1 MKLKSLVL
9 MAIMCLFYLVGCAGG
24 ISNLSSYQSA
34 SSTRVGCPPKE
45 VIITDLDTHGISK
58 ARDWVATCNGESY
71 YCSGV
76 SDGYGGTTNVSCMK
90 KSSDNHKAVEPTKKK
105 KK

>member
-1 MKLKSLVL
+1 MLKKGLL
-9 MAIMCLFYLVGCAGG
+9 MAIVVSFVLAGCVTG

-45 VIITDLDTHGISK
+45 VIVTDLDTHGISK
-58 ARDWVATCNGESY
+58 ARDWVATCKGVSY
-71 YCSGV
+71 YCSGT
-76 SDGYGGTTNVSCMK
+76 SDGRGGTTNVNCMRK
-90 KSSDNHKAVEPTKKK
+90 DSADEKTVEPKKK